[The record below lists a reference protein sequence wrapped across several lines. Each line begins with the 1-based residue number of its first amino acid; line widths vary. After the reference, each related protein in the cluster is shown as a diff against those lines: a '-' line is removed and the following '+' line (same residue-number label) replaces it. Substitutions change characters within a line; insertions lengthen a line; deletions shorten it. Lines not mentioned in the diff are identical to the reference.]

1 MKIAS
6 SIKTGLSFGLTSGI
20 ITTLGVMMGLN
31 AGTHSRVAV
40 IGGILTI
47 AVADAISDSFGIH
60 VSEET
65 DPTRNRREVWESTF
79 AAFFTKFFVVLTFL
93 LSVIIL
99 PLPTAIAVN
108 IAWGMFLL
116 TIFSAFIAVKLQ
128 RNPLIMV
135 FKYGALAMVI
145 IILTNALGKWIAV
158 TFQ

>member
-1 MKIAS
+1 M
-6 SIKTGLSFGLTSGI
+6 T
-20 ITTLGVMMGLN
+20 GLN

-65 DPTRNRREVWESTF
+65 DPTRKRKEVWESTLS
-79 AAFFTKFFVVLTFL
+79 AFFTKFFVVLTFL
-93 LSVIIL
+93 VSVLFL

-116 TIFSAFIAVKLQ
+116 TLFSAFIAVKLK
-128 RNPLIMV
+128 RNPLVMV
-135 FKYGALAMVI
+135 FKYGLLAALI
-145 IILTNALGKWIAV
+145 IILTNMLGGWISV
-158 TFQ
+158 TFSNTFGN